1 MTTSTQ
7 ALAVPCCS
15 MSSCCVEGA
24 VRLPDKSSAV
34 GLNSTGSENPPHQ
47 PVTTNLVYKSHIYA
61 THTHTK
67 VWESWVLCAIW
78 YKWLWLCLLP
88 TTGLIPRSFWCS
100 CLWIIKHEGVTFAFK
115 REVATGC
122 QFSFTAEQ
130 VEQPSAPLML
140 TVSLL
145 SPQQEQL
152 KPDYTA
158 EFNLLLSSHTAAL
171 LTKISCFYLMI
182 NPETCFRV
190 SWLSIRG

>member
-1 MTTSTQ
+1 MTISTQ

-61 THTHTK
+61 THTK

-78 YKWLWLCLLP
+78 YKWLWPCLLP
-88 TTGLIPRSFWCS
+88 ATGLIPRSFWCS

-140 TVSLL
+140 TKSHCSPL
-145 SPQQEQL
+145 S
-152 KPDYTA
+152 K
-158 EFNLLLSSHTAAL
+158 N
-171 LTKISCFYLMI
+171 
-182 NPETCFRV
+182 N
-190 SWLSIRG
+190 